1 MRAASLACA
10 AAGILASGGAA
21 AQASFALN
29 TLYYCPNNVTF
40 RVSSCAGPADAD
52 YCGVQMY
59 LQGQAMPAG
68 RSTRAQIMTLVPR
81 CSTQGPLAGGSPA
94 PAPTPAAAPYRP
106 GGKFQ
111 ENDHVKVNI
120 RGQGWMDGT
129 IVAITLGIDPE
140 YKVQVPGKGVAI
152 ATEADLRF
160 VSAGN
165 AAAPAA
171 AAPRAAGVVS
181 CAGKFEG
188 RYASPPGTPGMV
200 TVVFRSGNADVTTPD
215 MVGNANGVTAMQSTH
230 HAECTTGGGKIYLR
244 WLDGPNMDF
253 TMDINDDG
261 SLDTP
266 YGEIVKKGH

>member
-1 MRAASLACA
+1 MRAASMVCA
-10 AAGILASGGAA
+10 VAGLLASGAAA

-40 RVSSCAGPADAD
+40 RVTTCQGNADSD
-52 YCGVQMY
+52 FCGVQMY
-59 LQGQAMPAG
+59 LQGQAMPPG
-68 RSTRAQIMTLVPR
+68 RSTRAQINTLVPK
-81 CSTQGPLAGGSPA
+81 CSAQGPLAAGASAPA
-94 PAPTPAAAPYRP
+94 PAPAAAPYRP

-129 IVAITLGIDPE
+129 IVSIVLGIDPE
-140 YKVQVPGKGVAI
+140 YHVQVPGKGVAI

-165 AAAPAA
+165 AQAAAP
-171 AAPRAAGVVS
+171 AAPRAAGLVS

-188 RYASPPGTPGMV
+188 RYSSPPGTPGMV
-200 TVVFRSGNADVTTPD
+200 SVVFRSGKAAVTTPD

-230 HAECTTGGGKIYLR
+230 QAECTTGGGKIYLR

-261 SLDTP
+261 TLDTP
-266 YGEIVKKGH
+266 YGEIVKKGS

>member
-1 MRAASLACA
+1 MRAASIICGL
-10 AAGILASGGAA
+10 AGIMLGGTAA
-21 AQASFALN
+21 AQSSFALN

-40 RVSSCAGPADAD
+40 RVTSCAGAADTD
-52 YCGVQMY
+52 LCGVQMF
-59 LQGQAMPAG
+59 LQGNALPPG
-68 RSTRAQIMTLVPR
+68 RSTRAQIKTLLPS
-81 CSTQGPLAGGSPA
+81 CSTQGPVAGGAAPA
-94 PAPTPAAAPYRP
+94 PAPAAAPYRP

-129 IVAITLGIDPE
+129 IVSIVNGIDPE
-140 YKVQVPGKGVAI
+140 YHVQVPGKGTAI
-152 ATEADLRF
+152 ATEADIRF
-160 VSAGN
+160 VSAGDAQ
-165 AAAPAA
+165 AAAP

-200 TVVFRSGNADVTTPD
+200 TVVFRSGNASVTTPD

-230 HAECTTGGGKIYLR
+230 QAACTTGGGKIYLR

-253 TMDINDDG
+253 TMDINNDG

-266 YGEIVKKGH
+266 YGEIVKKGN